1 VTSFDEGGGNRAQA
15 TMPVVF
21 WRVAVPLM
29 IGIGVIVALAAIVFQ
44 EPLPGIALLIVV
56 LWNGYWWCWR
66 LAFELT
72 ITNRSLHWRGALR
85 TGSVPLADVVAI
97 EPALMHLLVSIR
109 SRQGRLVVYPSMT
122 GLLETINRMQQ
133 LSPNIALNLPL
144 TWLRRWEA
152 RGW

>member
-1 VTSFDEGGGNRAQA
+1 MASFDKWGGNRSPA
-15 TMPVVF
+15 TVPAWF

-29 IGIGVIVALAAIVFQ
+29 IGIGVIAALAVIVF
-44 EPLPGIALLIVV
+44 EDPRFGIACLLAV

-66 LAFELT
+66 LAFELA
-72 ITNRSLHWRGALR
+72 ISNRSLHWRGALR

-109 SRQGRLVVYPSMT
+109 SRQGRLVVSPEAP

-133 LSPNIALNLPL
+133 LVPGIELKLPRA
-144 TWLRRWEA
+144 WLRRWEA